1 MIIGTGTS
9 QRFIKALAE
18 KTRDFLNE
26 NGIKNVRLEGL
37 TSCDWVLI
45 DSPNLI
51 VHLFRQEIREI
62 YNLEKMWDPE
72 FMAEMEQRNTPPLA
86 YHPRAPQL
94 RV

>member
-1 MIIGTGTS
+1 MIIASGSS

-18 KTRDFLNE
+18 KTRDFLHE
-26 NGIKNVRLEGL
+26 NGIKNVHLEGL
-37 TSCDWVLI
+37 TACDWVLI

-72 FMAEMEQRNTPPLA
+72 FRAEMDQKATAPLT
-86 YHPRAPQL
+86 YHPRSSHP